1 MPRGNRP
8 RPARRPGR
16 LLQEGRRIQ
25 EHRPAGPGRFPGH
38 AGRRGGQHPH
48 LRDHGGTQLGRR
60 HARRQ
65 PMRTRAMVREV
76 RQRAHRRQYP
86 EPSHRLRPVSRTRRP
101 RHAPTQHHTQR
112 RKRMEGSDRRHQR
125 ITLSTK
131 RTAGTIHR
139 LPAVPL
145 IGDPIT
151 KNDYFPI
158 DSFSVPGTR
167 DDGRLNIRGV
177 QGY

>member
-1 MPRGNRP
+1 
-8 RPARRPGR
+8 
-16 LLQEGRRIQ
+16 
-25 EHRPAGPGRFPGH
+25 
-38 AGRRGGQHPH
+38 
-48 LRDHGGTQLGRR
+48 
-60 HARRQ
+60 
-65 PMRTRAMVREV
+65 MVREV

-86 EPSHRLRPVSRTRRP
+86 ESSHRLRPVSRTRRP

-112 RKRMEGSDRRHQR
+112 RKRMEGSDRRHQQ

-151 KNDYFPI
+151 KNSFFSRKSQDILHKAFGGASQNPQLAGQA
-158 DSFSVPGTR
+158 SGFSVDAVVPARASCLKPCTGWVR
-167 DDGRLNIRGV
+167 CSRR
-177 QGY
+177 